1 MKQLL
6 LPFPYKIA
14 GIALSVIGG
23 VFTFMRFYL
32 GVKPGYLN
40 LEVFAIYS
48 SFFKTKWFSPITNN
62 LSEEL
67 CIFFILSGI
76 FLIAFSYEKREQVIY
91 NELRYQSIMLALF
104 LNFLFLIFSTIF
116 IYGIGFIFFL
126 IVNIFSP
133 FIFYIV
139 IFRIRLFR
147 YLKHWGN

>member
-32 GVKPGYLN
+32 GIKPGYLN

-67 CIFFILSGI
+67 CIFFVLSGI

-91 NELRYQSIMLALF
+91 NELRYQSIMIAFF

-133 FIFYIV
+133 FIFYII

-147 YLKHWGN
+147 YFKHSGN